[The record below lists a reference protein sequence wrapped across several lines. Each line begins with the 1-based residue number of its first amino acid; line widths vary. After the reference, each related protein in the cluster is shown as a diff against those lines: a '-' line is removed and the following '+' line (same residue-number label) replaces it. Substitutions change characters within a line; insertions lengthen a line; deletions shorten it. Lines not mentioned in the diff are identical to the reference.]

1 MPNWGANEGQEKHR
15 FKIHFGG
22 SNGDL
27 AAPRVISGSH
37 FGSFLEPRS
46 WKKGPWDVR
55 LHPWS
60 LKVALRQ
67 RQMRPRAHIYIEM
80 AFIFLM
86 LLNILCASCAATY
99 LWPVSLIFSVG
110 FAFHSSLSFP
120 MHCRAEHSTVRQ
132 SSAQQRLPP
141 SAADQ
146 QLTQH
151 SCAHWK
157 TTHT

>member
-27 AAPRVISGSH
+27 AAPSCDFWVPLWVPFGDKILEKGGLKCTLAPLGSQGGFKATPNRPKSSH
-37 FGSFLEPRS
+37 
-46 WKKGPWDVR
+46 
-55 LHPWS
+55 LH
-60 LKVALRQ
+60 RNG
-67 RQMRPRAHIYIEM
+67 IYIFDFFEY
-80 AFIFLM
+80 FVC
-86 LLNILCASCAATY
+86 ILCCDLSLASQLNLFCR
-99 LWPVSLIFSVG
+99 VCS
-110 FAFHSSLSFP
+110 HSSLSFP

-146 QLTQH
+146 QLT
-151 SCAHWK
+151 
-157 TTHT
+157 